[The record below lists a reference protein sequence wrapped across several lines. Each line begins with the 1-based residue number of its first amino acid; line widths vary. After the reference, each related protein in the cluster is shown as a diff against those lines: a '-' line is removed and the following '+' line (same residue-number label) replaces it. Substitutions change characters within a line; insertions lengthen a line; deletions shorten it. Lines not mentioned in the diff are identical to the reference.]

1 MPRPFSPTPT
11 LGYICG
17 PGDREMDEEQETVP
31 IGLRRATLRSTP
43 SSCCSEWEGSLW
55 NGWGSVSESN
65 VTSARTSIISSSDC
79 SFINDANFARV
90 LALTAESMSGNLSD
104 FSPPA
109 SPLSVLFPPRECFGE
124 VEPLPVWDWSTAWV
138 EELEAQFKATRD
150 PRRPARN
157 SGIERWRGHLESPS
171 HR

>member
-1 MPRPFSPTPT
+1 MSSFSTSHQSTPSMSRPFSPTPT

-90 LALTAESMSGNLSD
+90 LALTAESMSGTLSGKIEIL
-104 FSPPA
+104 FSIF
-109 SPLSVLFPPRECFGE
+109 SMKCLYEYSSSRFSSR
-124 VEPLPVWDWSTAWV
+124 
-138 EELEAQFKATRD
+138 
-150 PRRPARN
+150 
-157 SGIERWRGHLESPS
+157 
-171 HR
+171 